1 MSPSKFKDTTSLVIM
16 RAGVEAGTLKRTRD
30 GCVFKFNQ
38 QFLESKKFK
47 GLSFRMRKTN
57 TEFLVQGTNLHPF
70 FAGLLPEGLRLKA
83 LVGQLKT
90 SQDDL
95 FSLFAAVGS
104 HVIGDVQVQQRLTD
118 RNKIQPPKLKEVDF
132 DLYLEKILKMNS
144 YAGGEDAISGVQE
157 KISASMIHFP
167 LNIAGQQTMSLV
179 KLNPPDKQNLVENE
193 FFCMKLAEKCG
204 ITVPKVKF
212 VKDGKGKLGL
222 LVERFDRVWDGQKRT
237 FKMLHQEDA
246 CQFLDLYPS
255 DKYRVPFADIAKEIK
270 NLVPAASVTLLK
282 LLRIYSYSYL
292 IGNGDLH
299 AKNIS
304 LLVSERGFI
313 DLSPA
318 YDLICTSI
326 YGDVK
331 MALKFDGKDD
341 NLKRKSIIQ
350 FGERLGIPSLAIEKM
365 LDQLLADFEKYNA
378 LLGRIPMEA
387 KTRKIFWTLVK
398 KRTRDLATT

>member
-1 MSPSKFKDTTSLVIM
+1 
-16 RAGVEAGTLKRTRD
+16 
-30 GCVFKFNQ
+30 
-38 QFLESKKFK
+38 
-47 GLSFRMRKTN
+47 
-57 TEFLVQGTNLHPF
+57 
-70 FAGLLPEGLRLKA
+70 
-83 LVGQLKT
+83 
-90 SQDDL
+90 
-95 FSLFAAVGS
+95 
-104 HVIGDVQVQQRLTD
+104 
-118 RNKIQPPKLKEVDF
+118 
-132 DLYLEKILKMNS
+132 
-144 YAGGEDAISGVQE
+144 
-157 KISASMIHFP
+157 
-167 LNIAGQQTMSLV
+167 
-179 KLNPPDKQNLVENE
+179 
-193 FFCMKLAEKCG
+193 
-204 ITVPKVKF
+204 
-212 VKDGKGKLGL
+212 
-222 LVERFDRVWDGQKRT
+222 
-237 FKMLHQEDA
+237 MLHQEDA
-246 CQFLDLYPS
+246 CQFLDLYPA
-255 DKYRVPFADIAKEIK
+255 DKYRVPFVDIAKEIK
-270 NLVPAASVTLLK
+270 KLVPAASVTLLK